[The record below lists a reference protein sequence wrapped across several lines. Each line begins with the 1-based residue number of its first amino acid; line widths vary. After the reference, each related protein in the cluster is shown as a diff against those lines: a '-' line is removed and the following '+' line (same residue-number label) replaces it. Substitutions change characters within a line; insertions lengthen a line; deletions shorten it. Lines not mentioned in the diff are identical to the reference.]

1 MRKITRTRTM
11 MKKSAAVRL
20 RVLARGTL
28 RLMTVRESGGV
39 DMIEG

>member
-1 MRKITRTRTM
+1 MT
-11 MKKSAAVRL
+11 KKSAAVRL

-28 RLMTVRESGGV
+28 RLMTVRESGVV